1 MCGFM
6 ALLPMYFRYRFDGTL
21 ILFIKWL
28 AIVWVV
34 WFVLFFLSYRLVP
47 PQVRPAPQ
55 DGPIQLDL

>member
-1 MCGFM
+1 
-6 ALLPMYFRYRFDGTL
+6 L

-47 PQVRPAPQ
+47 PQVRLAPQ